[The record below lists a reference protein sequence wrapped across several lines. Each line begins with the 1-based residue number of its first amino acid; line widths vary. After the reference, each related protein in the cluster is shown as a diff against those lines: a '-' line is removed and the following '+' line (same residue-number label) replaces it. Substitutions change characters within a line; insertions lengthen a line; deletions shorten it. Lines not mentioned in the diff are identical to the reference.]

1 MGDGGG
7 EIEDRFA
14 KLNIGGTNLL
24 VSASPAVSHIWL
36 ESVVLLLEFY
46 IELESMA
53 LQLEPYIGDR
63 LYCYIESYIE

>member
-7 EIEDRFA
+7 EIVDRIV

-24 VSASPAVSHIWL
+24 VSAGPAVLRLWL

-46 IELESMA
+46 IELESMV

-63 LYCYIESYIE
+63 LYW